1 MNPTAKAILGLM
13 LIVLFGIVAAAAIV
27 HTLSCEGVC

>member
-1 MNPTAKAILGLM
+1 MNPTAKAILGVM

-27 HTLSCEGVC
+27 HTLSCPGWC